1 MVYSTNILLAIVTIL
16 TAVFVWSRRTYVY
29 WQRRRVKFVQP
40 AHLVGNLSK
49 VLRLEESFAL
59 QLRRFYFDERFRN
72 EPIVGIYLFHQPA
85 LLIRDLS
92 LVRTVLVED
101 FVSFSNRFAK
111 CDLRHDK
118 MGSLNLFFAKQP
130 EWREIR
136 TRLSPAFTGA
146 KIKQMFSLMEEIG
159 CDLEWYLKRLTR
171 DMRRSDAS
179 ARGVIVSIKD
189 VCDLYNTDMIAS
201 IAFGLRSYS
210 LRSTQSEIGSHC
222 QDLFRPNVRRI
233 IDFFVIFYLPKLV
246 PLLRPRLFTEPHAE
260 FLRRVIQLVIEER
273 ERGGDLRNDLIEML
287 LTLKKEADLQKD
299 KSHFTHH
306 RDFLAAQA
314 ASFEVAGIETC
325 SASMSFALYELA
337 KQPLMQAR
345 LRREIR
351 ETFQESP
358 AGALSYEMIARM
370 KYLEMIVEE
379 TLRKYPIVPLLE
391 RECTPINKKRFYSLR
406 PHAECYARRGM
417 PIYISNLAIHHDPK
431 YWPDP
436 DRFDP
441 ERFSAENKSH
451 QAPMSYLP
459 FGAGPKHCI
468 GMQIGQ
474 LQIKLGLIYFLR
486 RHRVEFCEKTVERI
500 SFDAKFA
507 LLASE
512 HRIYLKVA
520 ECL

>member
-16 TAVFVWSRRTYVY
+16 TGVFIWSRRTYVY

-40 AHLVGNLSK
+40 THLLGNLTR

-72 EPIVGIYLFHQPA
+72 EPVVGIYLFHQPA
-85 LLIRDLS
+85 LLIRDLQ

-111 CDLRHDK
+111 CDGRSDK
-118 MGSLNLFFAKQP
+118 MGALSLFLAKQP

-136 TRLSPAFTGA
+136 TRLAPAFAGA
-146 KIKQMFSLMEEIG
+146 KLKQMFSLMEEIG
-159 CDLEWYLKRLTR
+159 CDLDWYLKRLTR
-171 DMRRSDAS
+171 DLRRGNAE
-179 ARGVIVSIKD
+179 RGAIVSIKD

-210 LRSTQSEIGSHC
+210 LRNTQSEIGSHC

-233 IDFFVIFYLPKLV
+233 IDLFVIFYLPKLV
-246 PLLRPRLFTEPHAE
+246 PLLRPKLFTEPHAE

-287 LTLKKEADLQKD
+287 LTLKKEADLQQD

-337 KQPLMQAR
+337 KQPLMQSR

-351 ETFQESP
+351 EAFADDPNGKLTFEAIS
-358 AGALSYEMIARM
+358 RM
-370 KYLEMIVEE
+370 QFLDMVVEE

-417 PIYISNLAIHHDPK
+417 PVFISNLAIHHDPK

-436 DRFDP
+436 ERFDP
-441 ERFSAENKSH
+441 ERFSAANKVL

-459 FGAGPKHCI
+459 FGAGPHNCI
-468 GMQIGQ
+468 GMQIGL
-474 LQIKLGLIYFLR
+474 LQIKLGLVYFLH
-486 RHRVEFCEKTVERI
+486 RHRVEICDRTVERI
-500 SFDAKFA
+500 QFDAKFA

-512 HRIYLKVA
+512 QRIYLKVDR
-520 ECL
+520 L